1 MLMNCREY
9 IGTRSSSFRSLWS
22 RGDSLPDA
30 IYISSKEVDAN
41 RGLRAMLGGVESER
55 RKRILNSLNS
65 LKDNLVN
72 MSVRLTCGI
81 KLLALVLILT
91 STASTTQIRVPLGTR
106 SCIARYESTCKRSI
120 PRMRP
125 APTGSDGRYL
135 KGSLALRYL
144 TATIC

>member
-30 IYISSKEVDAN
+30 IYISSKGVDAN

-55 RKRILNSLNS
+55 RKRILNSL
-65 LKDNLVN
+65 KDNLVN
-72 MSVRLTCGI
+72 MSVRLTRGI

-106 SCIARYESTCKRSI
+106 SCIARDQSTCKRSI

-125 APTGSDGRYL
+125 APTGSGGRYL
-135 KGSLALRYL
+135 KGSLALRYM
-144 TATIC
+144 TATLSPIC